1 VSDFDIAATPYQ
13 KDLIGPLVAACKKY
27 GLKYGFYYSHWQDW
41 EDPDG
46 ALPYWYPW
54 RADEDFEQYWQ
65 RKSLPQVKELIQKY
79 DPDLLWFDTWDGN
92 THITPERRDELI
104 RLVRTYS
111 YKCLINGRICYSNP
125 GENIDFLEM
134 HDNSYPKEMLSKPWQ
149 TPATM
154 QNSWAYHGKDYNW
167 KPASRMLR
175 YLVNNTSMGGNYL
188 LNVGPK
194 ADGTLPAP
202 AVRRLR
208 EMGAWLDVNGEAVFG
223 SEPSGLAMPEGVY
236 STCKETSEGKNLYLF
251 LTRPMTSVTVPAVLA
266 GECKVVE
273 TGQPVE
279 MTVVED
285 ETVITLPE
293 NLFKDDSIIVLKCR
307 L

>member
-1 VSDFDIAATPYQ
+1 
-13 KDLIGPLVAACKKY
+13 
-27 GLKYGFYYSHWQDW
+27 
-41 EDPDG
+41 
-46 ALPYWYPW
+46 
-54 RADEDFEQYWQ
+54 
-65 RKSLPQVKELIQKY
+65 
-79 DPDLLWFDTWDGN
+79 
-92 THITPERRDELI
+92 
-104 RLVRTYS
+104 
-111 YKCLINGRICYSNP
+111 
-125 GENIDFLEM
+125 
-134 HDNSYPKEMLSKPWQ
+134 
-149 TPATM
+149 
-154 QNSWAYHGKDYNW
+154 
-167 KPASRMLR
+167 MLR
-175 YLVNNTSMGGNYL
+175 YLVNNTSMGGNSL

-251 LTRPMTSVTVPAVLA
+251 LTRPMTSVTVPAVLS

-273 TGQPVE
+273 TGQPVG
-279 MTVVED
+279 MTVLED